1 MSIALRPS
9 DLSAPL
15 VARQE
20 RASVRGEWYLVQLKP
35 GGFDRARRNLDRFG
49 FETFMPM
56 RWETRRRS
64 GRMAESLRPLFP
76 GYLFVLLRPGESRWR
91 IINSTYGVA
100 RIVCLEGG
108 RPTPVPEGLMRSLQA
123 ACNTDGVLR
132 QREALCPG
140 QDVRVIRGPFAGFPA
155 RIEAMPDRE
164 RVYILLEMMGRMV
177 GATVSP
183 AHVEAL

>member
-9 DLSAPL
+9 DPSASAA
-15 VARQE
+15 ARQDS
-20 RASVRGEWYLVQLKP
+20 ASAGGQWYLVQLKP
-35 GGFDRARRNLDRFG
+35 GGGDRARRNLDRLG

-64 GRMAESLRPLFP
+64 GRMTENLRPLFP
-76 GYLFVLLRPGESRWR
+76 GYLFVLFRPGESRWR
-91 IINSTYGVA
+91 VINSTYGVA

-108 RPTPVPEGLMRSLQA
+108 RPTPVPEALMRSLKA

-164 RVYILLEMMGRMV
+164 RVFILLEMMGRMV
-177 GATVSP
+177 GATVST
-183 AHVEAL
+183 AHIEAL